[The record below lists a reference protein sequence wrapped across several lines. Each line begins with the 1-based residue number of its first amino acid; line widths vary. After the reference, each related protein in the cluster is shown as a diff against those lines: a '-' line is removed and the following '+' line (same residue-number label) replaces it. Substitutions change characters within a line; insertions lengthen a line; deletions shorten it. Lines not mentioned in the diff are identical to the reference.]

1 MRSVRPRGSGQPHGS
16 PFIVHLDSRIY
27 PESGRGM
34 SYQMK
39 GLNRIVAA
47 LRYLLIAT
55 VFSLAALLTRGG
67 ASFL

>member
-1 MRSVRPRGSGQPHGS
+1 
-16 PFIVHLDSRIY
+16 
-27 PESGRGM
+27 M

-55 VFSLAALLTRGG
+55 VFSLAALPTRGG